1 MSVEKAANILKV
13 ERKVKMKVDYEA
25 LRYSYYSQFI
35 VCRSD
40 LRCAVYVGISKSII
54 ENKNYSDSQKVR
66 AMKELIAAMN
76 IANA

>member
-1 MSVEKAANILKV
+1 MVVNF
-13 ERKVKMKVDYEA
+13 EA

-35 VCRSD
+35 DCRSD
-40 LRCAVYVGISKSII
+40 LRCETYVGISKSII
-54 ENKNYSDSQKVR
+54 ENENYSASQKVR